1 MEIIISGKHTL
12 VTRAMEDYA
21 RGKVEKLDKFFDG
34 ITKARVLLKVEDN
47 RKIAELIFSVAKG
60 SQIASFAE
68 GTDMYAALDKAI
80 RRMKENLKKHKA
92 KLRKRHDPTAKV
104 RIAERASGRSA
115 EADTPADDGDDDTEP
130 EDGEGEEGQK

>member
-34 ITKARVLLKVEDN
+34 ITTARVILKVEDN
-47 RKIAELIFSVAKG
+47 RKTAELILSVAG
-60 SQIASFAE
+60 GGQIATVAE
-68 GTDMYAALDKAI
+68 GKDMYAALDKAV

-92 KLRKRHDPTAKV
+92 KLRRRHDTTIKAMIANRAGRGGMGV
-104 RIAERASGRSA
+104 GERIDE
-115 EADTPADDGDDDTEP
+115 
-130 EDGEGEEGQK
+130 EDEEEEEGEEE